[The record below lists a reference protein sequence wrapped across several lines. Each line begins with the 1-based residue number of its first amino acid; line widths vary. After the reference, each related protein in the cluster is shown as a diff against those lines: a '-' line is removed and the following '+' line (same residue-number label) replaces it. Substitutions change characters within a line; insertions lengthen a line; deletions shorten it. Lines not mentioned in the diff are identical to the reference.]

1 MMRWFILENKREM
14 INIGPLPMRTLGK
27 TGRRVT
33 IFGLGGE
40 GILRTT
46 GFHKEAEAVIK
57 KAVEAGVNYFDTA
70 PAYQQSRDYLGASLW
85 KYAKREDIFL
95 ASKSHDRSYDGTML
109 LLDDSLKRL
118 RTNYLDLLQLHD
130 LRTQEDIDEIFSRN
144 GTVRA
149 LEEAKKQG
157 KIRFMGITGH
167 HDPAILISAIKK
179 HDFDTVLLCANAGD
193 SHYLPFITAVIPEAR
208 KKKMGV
214 IAMKVTAQ
222 GNAFPKISM
231 KEALSFTLTQD
242 VDLAIVGCR
251 TPNEVE
257 ENAEL
262 AKSFAQLSKDE
273 LKAIESKTKN
283 YAINF
288 NFFKKGA

>member
-1 MMRWFILENKREM
+1 MT
-14 INIGPLPMRTLGK
+14 LPTRNLGK
-27 TGRRVT
+27 TGRKVT

-40 GILRTT
+40 GVLRTT

-95 ASKSHDRSYDGTML
+95 ASKTHDRGYEGTML
-109 LLDDSLKRL
+109 LLGDSLKRL

-130 LRTQEDIDEIFSRN
+130 LRTQEDIDEIFSEN
-144 GTVRA
+144 GAVRA
-149 LEEAKKQG
+149 LEEAKRQG
-157 KIRFMGITGH
+157 KIKFVGITGH
-167 HDPAILISAIKK
+167 HDPEILISAIKK
-179 HDFDTVLLCANAGD
+179 YDFDTVLLCANAGD
-193 SHYLPFITAVIPEAR
+193 IHHLPFITTVIPEAR
-208 KKKMGV
+208 KKKMGI

-222 GNAFPKISM
+222 GNAFPQISM
-231 KEALSFTLTQD
+231 KDALYFTLTQD

-251 TPNEVE
+251 TPKEVE

-262 AKSFAQLSKDE
+262 VKSFTKLNKYE
-273 LKAIESKTKN
+273 LEAVENKTKN
-283 YAINF
+283 HAINF
-288 NFFKKGA
+288 NFFKKGVY

>member
-1 MMRWFILENKREM
+1 MS
-14 INIGPLPMRTLGK
+14 LPIRILGK
-27 TGRRVT
+27 TGRKVT

-57 KAVEAGVNYFDTA
+57 KAVEAGVTYFDTA

-85 KYAKREDIFL
+85 KYAKREDVFL
-95 ASKSHDRSYDGTML
+95 ASKTHDRSYEGTML

-130 LRTQEDIDEIFSRN
+130 LRTQEDIDEIFSKN
-144 GTVRA
+144 GAIKA
-149 LEEAKKQG
+149 LEEAKRQG

-167 HDPAILISAIKK
+167 HDPEILISAIGKYN
-179 HDFDTVLLCANAGD
+179 FDTVLLCVNAGD
-193 SHYLPFITAVIPEAR
+193 SHYLPFITTVIPETR

-222 GNAFPKISM
+222 GNAFPQISM
-231 KEALSFTLTQD
+231 KEALYFTLTQD
-242 VDLAIVGCR
+242 VDLAIIGCR
-251 TPNEVE
+251 TPKEVE

-262 AKSFAQLSKDE
+262 AKSFTKLSKDE
-273 LKAIESKTKN
+273 LKAIENKTKN
-283 YAINF
+283 FAINF
-288 NFFKKGA
+288 NFFKKGVY

>member
-1 MMRWFILENKREM
+1 MEVFGIS
-14 INIGPLPMRTLGK
+14 LPMRTLGK
-27 TGRRVT
+27 TGRSVT
-33 IFGLGGE
+33 PFGLGGE

-57 KAVEAGVNYFDTA
+57 KAAEVGINYFDTA

-95 ASKSHDRSYDGTML
+95 ASKTHDRSYDGTML

-118 RTNYLDLLQLHD
+118 RTNYIDLLQLHD
-130 LRTQEDIDEIFSRN
+130 LRTQEDVDEIFSEN
-144 GTVRA
+144 GAVRA
-149 LEEAKKQG
+149 LKEAKKEG

-167 HDPAILISAIKK
+167 HDPEILISAIKK

-193 SHYLPFITAVIPEAR
+193 SHYLPFITTVIPEAR
-208 KKKMGV
+208 KKNMGV

-222 GNAFPKISM
+222 GSAFPEISM
-231 KEALSFTLTQD
+231 KEALYFTLSKN
-242 VDLAIVGCR
+242 VDLAIIGCK

-262 AKSFAQLSKDE
+262 AKGFAQLSKGE
-273 LKAIESKTKN
+273 LRAIEEKTKN
-283 YAINF
+283 YSVNF
-288 NFFKKGA
+288 NFFKKEA